1 MTVSLNEL
9 YNRLLEAYGPQG
21 WWPGETPLEV
31 MVGAVLTQ
39 NTAWKNVERA
49 ILNLREDALLS
60 VAALDA
66 ISQEELAETIRPAG
80 YFRLKSRRL
89 KNLVEFVVGRYGG
102 SLDAMFSTELDRL
115 REELLQINGIGP
127 ETADSILLYAGE
139 LPTFVVDNYTARVL
153 KRHGWIE
160 ADADYYAIQSFCE
173 DHLAKDTR
181 LYNELHAL
189 LVRVGNEFC
198 RKIPQC
204 DDCPLREWLPEGGP
218 LGDQQ

>member
-1 MTVSLNEL
+1 MTVSLNDL
-9 YNRLLEAYGPQG
+9 YGRLIKALGPQG
-21 WWPGETPLEV
+21 WWPGESRLEV

-49 ILNLREDALLS
+49 IRNLREDGLLS
-60 VAALDA
+60 LTALNAVSHDV
-66 ISQEELAETIRPAG
+66 LAETIRPAG

-89 KNLVEFVVGRYGG
+89 KNLIEFVVRRYGG
-102 SLDAMFSTELDRL
+102 SLDAMFDTELDTL
-115 REELLQINGIGP
+115 REELLQVNGIGP

-139 LPTFVVDNYTARVL
+139 LPTFVVDTYTARVL

-160 ADADYYAIQSFCE
+160 ADADYYAIKSYCE
-173 DHLAKDTR
+173 ERLVKDTR

-198 RKIPQC
+198 HKTPQC
-204 DDCPLREWLPEGGP
+204 DACPLRDWLPEGGP
-218 LGDQQ
+218 LEG